1 MQREIHLYAQEKVQ
15 AKDEPEVHN
24 GMTRMRGR
32 DDDNG
37 ENNGEQ
43 SEGTKGGLHV

>member
-15 AKDEPEVHN
+15 AKDEPEVHS

-32 DDDNG
+32 DDN
-37 ENNGEQ
+37 EEHNGEQ